1 VRSDWWLIHDGPT
14 PKRRGVT
21 FRVAGPAGIDA
32 SKLGNI
38 GVGIDVTPG
47 AHRVFTFPTLQTRD
61 YDTRSW
67 ASRRINA
74 EFLDLFSK
82 RPHLSALRPRN
93 ATPLRRGGGPS
104 YKYSTRVNWLP
115 FTNH

>member
-1 VRSDWWLIHDGPT
+1 
-14 PKRRGVT
+14 
-21 FRVAGPAGIDA
+21 VAGVDA
-32 SKLGNI
+32 SELGNI
-38 GVGIDVTPG
+38 GVSIDVTPG

-74 EFLDLFSK
+74 EFLHLFSK

-104 YKYSTRVNWLP
+104 YKYSTRVSWQPVSGYVEL
-115 FTNH
+115 TQEQVGYMGSGKATLLCLK